1 MKKLLVLLNLVMVT
15 FFATAQNPHQHPRP
29 DFEKVKAAKIGM
41 ITEKLNLTEKQA
53 QKFWPVYNEFD
64 SERGEIFM
72 SIRQKMKA
80 TKNEGISE
88 NEKVKLLDEIMILR
102 EKELKLQKEYKERF
116 LKVITTQQFFD
127 LIETEQEFHRMLIEK
142 SKAKH

>member
-1 MKKLLVLLNLVMVT
+1 MKKYFVFMYLMLVSAIVI
-15 FFATAQNPHQHPRP
+15 AQNPHQHPRP

-64 SERGEIFM
+64 NERGEIFM

-80 TKNEGISE
+80 TKKEGISE
-88 NEKVKLLDEIMILR
+88 AEKVKLLDEIMVLR

-142 SKAKH
+142 SKSKH